1 MRNLERR
8 LRLASGLVIACFV
21 VPHFLNHSLG
31 VISVDAMDRARFGLA
46 AAWRSAPGTIL
57 LYGALLTHFTLALVS
72 LYRRT
77 TLRMPAWEATQI
89 VLGLLVPPLLIAHIV
104 GTRLTW
110 FFLGQT
116 INYERIVGL
125 LWSDPWTAARQSLLL
140 LLVWLHLAFGL
151 HYWLR
156 LQRWYP
162 AAQPA
167 AFAAALLIPAMA
179 LAGFA
184 AAGNEL
190 RPVIDSIGMQ
200 AYLPELAQMTD
211 DERARMAAW
220 RDGLVLAFWALLAAT
235 LLARWLRLRLGGSY
249 ELRHSSGRV
258 ITAPIGRS
266 ILEALRDEGVPHASV
281 CGGRA
286 RCTTC
291 RVRVIDGLAA
301 LAPPSRL
308 EAAALARID
317 APPNVRLACQTR
329 PRRPVAI
336 APLLPPGSD
345 PAAARAPG
353 APQGRERPIVAMFVD
368 LRESTRL
375 CESRLPYDAVFIMNQ
390 FFAEMYE
397 ALRAT
402 RGYYAQ
408 FRGDGLL
415 ALYGLETELAPACRD
430 ALRGAAEMQRRI
442 EALSKSLSAE
452 LAEPLRIGIGM
463 HSGVAIVGTMGP
475 PEAPIHSA
483 IGDTVNIAAR
493 FEGMTKAY
501 QCVLVVSA
509 DTLATAG
516 VDAKDAPL
524 HRVRVRGRNER
535 VSVYAIADPGTLFGG

>member
-1 MRNLERR
+1 MRRLERR
-8 LRLASGLVIACFV
+8 LRLITGLVIAAFV
-21 VPHFLNHSLG
+21 VTHFLNHSLG
-31 VISVDAMDRARFGLA
+31 VVSVDAMDRLRAVLA
-46 AAWRSAPGTIL
+46 PEWRSPVGTVL
-57 LYGALLTHFTLALVS
+57 LYGALLVHFALALVS

-77 TLRMPAWEATQI
+77 TLRMPAWEAAQL
-89 VLGLLVPPLLIAHIV
+89 VLGLAIPPLLIPHIV

-110 FFLGQT
+110 FLLGQT
-116 INYERIVGL
+116 IGYERIVGL
-125 LWSDPWTAARQSLLL
+125 LWSDPWPAVRQSLLL
-140 LLVWLHLAFGL
+140 VVVWLHLSFGV

-162 AAQPA
+162 SAQPA

-184 AAGNEL
+184 AAGSEM
-190 RPVIDSIGMQ
+190 RPVIESVGMQ
-200 AYLPELAQMTD
+200 AYDPGLAAMTPEG
-211 DERARMAAW
+211 RARLAAW
-220 RDGLVLAFWALLAAT
+220 RDGLTLAFWSLLAAT
-235 LLARWLRLRLGGSY
+235 LLARWLRTRLGGTY

-258 ITAPIGRS
+258 LAAPIGRS
-266 ILEALRDEGVPHASV
+266 ILEALRDAGVPHASV

-291 RVRVIDGLAA
+291 RVRVIEGLGALAA
-301 LAPPSRL
+301 PSRM

-317 APPNVRLACQTR
+317 APPSVRLACQTR
-329 PRRPVAI
+329 PRRAVAV

-368 LRESTRL
+368 LRESTKL
-375 CESRLPYDAVFIMNQ
+375 CESRLPYDAVFILNQ
-390 FFAEMYE
+390 FFAEMYR
-397 ALRAT
+397 ALQAT
-402 RGYYAQ
+402 GGYYAQ

-415 ALYGLETELAPACRD
+415 ALYGLESDLARACRD
-430 ALRGAAEMQRRI
+430 ALRGAADMQRRVQ
-442 EALSKSLSAE
+442 ALSGSLSAE

-463 HSGVAIVGTMGP
+463 HAGVAIVGTMGP

-501 QCVLVVSA
+501 GCVLVVSA
-509 DTLATAG
+509 DTLAHAG
-516 VDAKDAPL
+516 VAPGDAPL

-535 VSVYAIADPGTLFGG
+535 VSVYAVADPARLAA